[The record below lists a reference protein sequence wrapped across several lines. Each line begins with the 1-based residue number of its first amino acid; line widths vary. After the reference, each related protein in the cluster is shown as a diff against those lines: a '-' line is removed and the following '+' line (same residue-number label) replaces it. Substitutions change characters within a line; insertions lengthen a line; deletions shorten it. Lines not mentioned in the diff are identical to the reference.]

1 MFINRKIA
9 VPLALWAA
17 FALAGQALQA
27 QSYELSGD
35 RVAIYN
41 LAGEVTLEAGSGSQ
55 VVVEVTLRGA
65 DAGQLRI
72 ETGAVRGRE
81 TLRVIYPGDRVVYP
95 GRGDSRTQLQVRDDG
110 TFSDGGHDY
119 GDRVRIS
126 SSGDGL
132 EAYADIKIRV
142 PSGQTLDVY
151 LAVGEISASNV
162 SGDLRLDTHSA
173 PVTTTGTRGSLL
185 VDVGSG
191 RVSVTD
197 AEGDVDIDT
206 GSGSVEATGIRG
218 DMLRIDTGSGRVTTS
233 DISVTQLS
241 IDTGSGGVEVGNAIA
256 RDVMVDTGSGSVRVE
271 LMADARDVE
280 IDTGSGSVT
289 LSVPEGFGAEIEI
302 ETGSGSID
310 LDFPLQVRRF
320 ERTSITGTLG
330 DGNGRVTIDTGSGNI
345 QIRKSG

>member
-1 MFINRKIA
+1 MFLKRKIVA
-9 VPLALWAA
+9 PLGLWAA

-55 VVVEVTLRGA
+55 VVVEVTLRGD
-65 DAGQLRI
+65 DAGQLSI
-72 ETGAVRGRE
+72 ETGAIRGRE
-81 TLRVIYPGDRVVYP
+81 TLRIVYPGDRIVYP
-95 GRGDSRTQLQVRDDG
+95 GRGDSRTELRVRDDG
-110 TFSDGGHDY
+110 TFSDGGNDY
-119 GDRVRIS
+119 GDRIRIS
-126 SSGDGL
+126 SSGSGL

-151 LAVGEISASNV
+151 LAVGEVSASNIN
-162 SGDLRLDTHSA
+162 GDIRLDTHSA

-191 RVSVTD
+191 SVSVTD

-206 GSGSVEATGIRG
+206 GSGSVEASGIRG
-218 DMLRIDTGSGRVTTS
+218 DLLRIDTGSGSVTTS
-233 DISVTQLS
+233 DVSVTRLN
-241 IDTGSGGVEVGNAIA
+241 IDTGSGGVEVGNAVA
-256 RDVMVDTGSGSVRVE
+256 RDVLVDTGSGSVRVE
-271 LMADARDVE
+271 LMADAQDIE

-289 LSVPEGFGAEIEI
+289 LSVPESFGAVVEI
-302 ETGSGSID
+302 ETGSGTID

-330 DGNGRVTIDTGSGNI
+330 DGSGRVMIDTGSGDI
-345 QIRKSG
+345 RIRKIG